1 MGKKKGIELTD
12 EAKNRLSAELDRE
25 KAAGRNNNEIA
36 FAVGV
41 APETLSAW
49 KSGRK
54 RPGRDKIEKLAR
66 VLHVRS
72 AYILGRNPY
81 RNIEDENA
89 DDDAWLNQLEH
100 ESSPLAIMLSRGAG
114 YRARFTG
121 DEYLFTT
128 SEGQEIRVPVDRY
141 EKAEKLAQELA
152 VSAFRS
158 LCL

>member
-12 EAKNRLSAELDRE
+12 KALNRLSAELDRE
-25 KAAGRNNNEIA
+25 KAAGRNNDEIA

-49 KSGRK
+49 KNGRK

-72 AYILGRNPY
+72 SYLLGRNPY
-81 RNIEDENA
+81 RTIEDENA
-89 DDDAWLNQLEH
+89 DDDAWLNQVER
-100 ESSPLAIMLSRGAG
+100 ESSPLAVQIFRAAG

-128 SEGQEIRVPVDRY
+128 SEGQEIRVPVDRF

-152 VSAFRS
+152 VAAFRS
-158 LCL
+158 LCF